1 MLFVALAE
9 VSERVAAT
17 SKRTDKRELLAATL
31 RTLTPAEVVV
41 AVGVLTG
48 EPRQGRIGV
57 GWRSLSRVEGD
68 PASTP
73 SLEILEVDR
82 WLDQLAATTGA
93 GSVAAARSSC
103 CGRCSIAR
111 PRAEQRLLWGVLGGE
126 LRQGALDGV
135 MIEAIAAGA
144 AVPADAVRRA
154 HMLSGEL
161 AATAGLAFAGGADGL
176 ARVGLSPGSGGR
188 PDARVAGRR
197 RRRRAARDRRGVGGV
212 EARRRPAAGAP
223 P

>member
-93 GSVAAARSSC
+93 GSVAARQQLLRSVFD
-103 CGRCSIAR
+103 
-111 PRAEQRLLWGVLGGE
+111 RATASEQRLLWGVLGGE

-161 AATAGLAFAGGADGL
+161 AATAWPGVRRRGRRTGAG
-176 ARVGLSPGSGGR
+176 RPSPGSGGR

-197 RRRRAARDRRGVGGV
+197 RRRCAARDRRGVGGV